1 MSFFQNIF
9 RKKSITDAL
18 AHAESESAHGGGLQ
32 KNLRV
37 LDLTALGIA
46 AIIGAGIFST
56 IGTASSNGGPAVVFL
71 FLFTAIA
78 CGFSAL
84 CYAQFASV
92 LPISGSAYT
101 YTYTTFGEL
110 LAWIVGWN
118 LLWEY
123 AIGNVVVAI
132 SWSDYFTGLL
142 NGIGVH
148 IPDWMT
154 IDWTSASKSV
164 GQIAAL
170 TSEGKTIA
178 DASQF
183 VQIAN
188 NAWQTAPQIGGIR
201 MIFDF
206 PALIIIFSITALV
219 YRGIQESKNVSNMLV
234 LFKLLVIFAVIAVG
248 AFYVQPSN
256 WSPFAPN
263 GVKGVL
269 SGVSAVF
276 FAYIGFDAISTT
288 AEECKDPQKDLPRS
302 MFLSLLICTI
312 LYVIISLVLTGM
324 VPFSS
329 LAVGDPLAFVFKEVG
344 LDFFSGVVALSAVVA
359 TASVFLVFQLGQ
371 PRIWM
376 SMSRDGLLPK
386 KFSEIHPKYR
396 TPAFST
402 ILTGIVVAVPSLF
415 MNLNELADLTSLGTL
430 FAFAIVCAGV
440 LQMDANGTSATAKYK
455 VKYFNSRYWLPVLL
469 LATYAIIKMSSPE
482 FPQSAL
488 ACKTPNCEDQWLF
501 YAFLAILV
509 ITTVLSVIYSWS
521 LIPVVGLLLNL
532 FMMSQVTLLS
542 WERFGIW
549 MLIGLAI
556 YLAYGYR
563 NSKIHQKA

>member
-1 MSFFQNIF
+1 
-9 RKKSITDAL
+9 
-18 AHAESESAHGGGLQ
+18 
-32 KNLRV
+32 
-37 LDLTALGIA
+37 
-46 AIIGAGIFST
+46 
-56 IGTASSNGGPAVVFL
+56 
-71 FLFTAIA
+71 
-78 CGFSAL
+78 
-84 CYAQFASV
+84 

-101 YTYTTFGEL
+101 YTYATFGEI

-132 SWSDYFTGLL
+132 SWSDYFTGLM
-142 NGIGVH
+142 NGIGIH

-154 IDWTSASKSV
+154 IDWTSCKKSV
-164 GQIAAL
+164 AELAKL
-170 TSEGKTIA
+170 TTEGKSIT

-183 VQIAN
+183 TQIAN
-188 NAWQTAPQIGGIR
+188 NAWNTAPKIGDLRI
-201 MIFDF
+201 ILDL
-206 PALIIIFSITALV
+206 PALLITFAITALV
-219 YRGIQESKNVSNMLV
+219 YRGIQESKNASNILV
-234 LFKLLVIFAVIAVG
+234 LFKLIVIFAVIAVG
-248 AFYVQPSN
+248 AFYVQPHN
-256 WSPFAPN
+256 WTPFAPN

-288 AEECKDPQKDLPRS
+288 AEECKDPQRDLPRS

-329 LAVGDPLAFVFKEVG
+329 LAVGDPLAFVFKQVG
-344 LDFFSGVVALSAVVA
+344 LDFFSGIVALSAVVA

-396 TPAFST
+396 TPGFST
-402 ILTGIVVAVPSLF
+402 ILTGIVVAIPSLF

-469 LATYAIIKMSSPE
+469 VVLFGILKWSNPD

-488 ACKTPNCEDQWLF
+488 TCTMPDCSDQWLF
-501 YAFLAILV
+501 YAFLTVFTLI
-509 ITTVLSVIYSWS
+509 TVLAVLFSWS
-521 LIPVVGLLLNL
+521 LIPVVGFLLNV

-549 MLIGLAI
+549 MLLGLI
-556 YLAYGYR
+556 VYFGYGYW
-563 NSKIHQKA
+563 NSKMKK